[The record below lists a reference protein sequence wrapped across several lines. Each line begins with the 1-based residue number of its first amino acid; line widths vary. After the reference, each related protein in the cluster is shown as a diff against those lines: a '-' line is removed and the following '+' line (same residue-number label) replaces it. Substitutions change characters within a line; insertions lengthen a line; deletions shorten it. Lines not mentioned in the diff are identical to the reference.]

1 MAIQILMVPG
11 YQGSGAGH
19 WQSWMEQHITGA
31 RRLGGVCWE
40 QPVFDLWRTALEE
53 QIAQTDDSVCLV
65 AHSFGCLVALSAAYQ
80 HSERMAGV
88 LLVAPADPLHFS
100 ANGWRNPASPD
111 TDLSHVLPVESLPF
125 PALLVASENDPW
137 MHPARIR
144 DWTNIWQCPV
154 VNIGAA
160 GHINE
165 ASGFGPWPQG
175 MNFLRVLL
183 TGCHAPN
190 LRCA

>member
-19 WQSWMEQHITGA
+19 WQTWMEQHISGA

-40 QPVFDLWRTALEE
+40 QPVFDLWRHALENA
-53 QIAQTDDSVCLV
+53 IAQSASSVCLV

-88 LLVAPADPLHFS
+88 LLVAPADPQHFS
-100 ANGWRNPASPD
+100 AKGLREPASPEA
-111 TDLSHVLPVESLPF
+111 DLTSVLPAHPLPF
-125 PALLVASENDPW
+125 PALLVASTNDPW
-137 MHPARIR
+137 MHPARIHA
-144 DWTNIWQCPV
+144 WTKTWQCPM

-183 TGCHAPN
+183 TGCNAPA